1 MRILNDRTSILKVM
15 DSKEYEW
22 FFSDSE
28 IFIWFDTEEIPRFLK
43 YVNLRPYSSY
53 ANLYKNGPD
62 IMGSTKRYFVA
73 PFTQQQERQLEDI
86 YGQQKESI
94 LNKHR
99 ETRNL
104 QMETEE

>member
-28 IFIWFDTEEIPRFLK
+28 LFIWFDTEEIPRFLK
-43 YVNLRPYSSY
+43 YVNLRVYSTK

-86 YGQQKESI
+86 YGQQKKELSDQCD
-94 LNKHR
+94 K
-99 ETRNL
+99 EGDL
-104 QMETEE
+104 QMEAKK

>member
-28 IFIWFDTEEIPRFLK
+28 LFIWFDTEEIPRFLK
-43 YVNLRPYSSY
+43 YVNLRVYSTN

-94 LNKHR
+94 SNQPVEKR
-99 ETRNL
+99 DL

>member
-1 MRILNDRTSILKVM
+1 MRILSDITTVLKVM

-22 FFSDSE
+22 YFSDSGSY
-28 IFIWFDTEEIPRFLK
+28 IWFDTEEIPRFLK
-43 YVNLRPYSSY
+43 YIRLRTYSTRS
-53 ANLYKNGPD
+53 NLYKNGPD

-73 PFTQQQERQLEDI
+73 PFTQHQEKQLEEY

-94 LNKHR
+94 SNQPIEKR
-99 ETRNL
+99 DI

>member
-1 MRILNDRTSILKVM
+1 MRILNDRTTILKVI
-15 DSKEYEW
+15 DSKDYEW
-22 FFSDSE
+22 FFSDSDL
-28 IFIWFDTEEIPRFLK
+28 FIWFDTEEIPRFLK
-43 YVNLRPYSSY
+43 YLNLRTYSNR

-86 YGQQKESI
+86 YGQQKKELSDQLI
-94 LNKHR
+94 EKR
-99 ETRNL
+99 DL